1 MFLEMLNEP
10 QKKSF
15 LVLAGRVTMADG
27 EESSEELEAL
37 LELGREMGIS
47 ADVDIKAALGD
58 PLRSGR

>member
-27 EESSEELEAL
+27 EDSSEELEAL

>member
-15 LVLAGRVTMADG
+15 LLLAGRVTMADG
-27 EESSEELEAL
+27 EDSSEELEAL